1 MANSVDTE
9 KNGDFA
15 KDHSTTD
22 LLRRLNS
29 QFDAD
34 KVAAEKRRADSLA
47 KSDTDTEEKSNDYIF
62 DGTSMTDEE
71 KAESD
76 EFKSLYE
83 KYLGRSE
90 QNATADEPAKE
101 EEEAPESVA
110 DESTPSGAESG
121 AASDAAQRASSQKR
135 SLFDMLASLIPDSD
149 KESRKS
155 KQAAAESTDEKSADE
170 QKPLLTEVE
179 NDLDLSVFSSRSDDE
194 IWKVPVKDSEPVEE
208 PEVAEEPDTVEE
220 PETAEE
226 PETVEEPD
234 MAEEPEEA
242 DEPEAA
248 DDTPV
253 GDIIKLNLDDA
264 SEPHD
269 AEDETESAEEPEE
282 ETAPEAEEIS
292 ETEETPEAA
301 DDYGAD
307 DENTYTEEII
317 ERYNNTEMLEPYQPN
332 TEVKEEPEDDE
343 KEADDPDRDTE
354 IMMAFGLDPRRADKK
369 ETPKK
374 IFDDYPFSAT
384 VQTTVTDIPV
394 VGENSETDGNAAE
407 TDESAEKKPAV
418 SYEYKSF
425 DQTKEVFDRYKQ
437 KYSMAK
443 IRIGIAAFFAAVLF
457 IIECIPAI
465 GEALGMTGFILL
477 DFALTFLCAFFAFD
491 KLVGGVRSLVSKKPD
506 GNAFIPVMFLIS
518 FVTTLSALF
527 AGEDT
532 VLRFYNFTF
541 ALCVLFAAM
550 ASYIGIRKEI
560 YTFNVISSKKKKLVL
575 ARATRENSVE
585 ERTGFAR
592 HIEDDAEIY
601 KTREAKFIDDFF
613 ARRKEYPKEKKIIGI
628 LLAASAAV
636 SLIVFV
642 LSLAVGKATFFESM
656 TNMYFTMLMCAPAS
670 VLVSYTYAAYLA
682 SIRAYSYGAAIVGD
696 TTPEEY
702 EKAGVISFSD
712 DVAFPADKLRI
723 RSVKVFENNSIEDVI
738 YLASSVYSKLGGP
751 LSTVFRKAALNG
763 ITSDSVEVVS
773 LAENGAEATVDG
785 HSVVIGQPAY
795 MDNQCYSTTYE
806 AGDELYEGDTNKR
819 ILYLAKDNA
828 VIAKFYL
835 QYNASS
841 DFIYIVRHLAEQG
854 ICTAVTTADPGLDSA
869 LLSKNKL
876 SPDAYPIKI
885 IKPMMPQE
893 EMERVSARDAG
904 IVSNHDAKGLIK
916 TLIACEK
923 TRNIGKTN
931 LAIKLISMLVAT
943 ALTVLLTVTGNY
955 DKLLPFYPALYQ
967 LFWMIPM
974 YLVSKIYI

>member
-1 MANSVDTE
+1 MANSVDTG

-47 KSDTDTEEKSNDYIF
+47 KSDTDTEEKSDDYIF

-76 EFKSLYE
+76 KFKSLYE

-90 QNATADEPAKE
+90 QNVTADEPVKE
-101 EEEAPESVA
+101 EKNASDSADGETAPRGEEPN
-110 DESTPSGAESG
+110 TISGATSG
-121 AASDAAQRASSQKR
+121 ESSQKR
-135 SLFDMLASLIPDSD
+135 TLFDMLASLIPDSD
-149 KESRKS
+149 KEGKKS
-155 KQAAAESTDEKSADE
+155 KQAADSTDEKPADE

-194 IWKVPVKDSEPVEE
+194 IWKAPVKDSEP
-208 PEVAEEPDTVEE
+208 AEE

-226 PETVEEPD
+226 PEKS
-234 MAEEPEEA
+234 A
-242 DEPEAA
+242 DN
-248 DDTPV
+248 TPV
-253 GDIIKLNLDDA
+253 GDIIKLKLDDDA
-264 SEPHD
+264 SEPKGAHD
-269 AEDETESAEEPEE
+269 AADETEAGEEPEE
-282 ETAPEAEEIS
+282 KPEEESEEAAPEAEE
-292 ETEETPEAA
+292 TPKA
-301 DDYGAD
+301 DDDYSTD
-307 DENTYTEEII
+307 DENAYTEEII

-332 TEVKEEPEDDE
+332 TEVKEEPDDDE

-354 IMMAFGLDPRRADKK
+354 IMMAFGLDPRRADKN

-384 VQTTVTDIPV
+384 VQTTATDIPSV
-394 VGENSETDGNAAE
+394 DGNTEDDGNTAE
-407 TDESAEKKPAV
+407 TDESTEKKPSV

-443 IRIGIAAFFAAVLF
+443 VRIGIAAFFAAVLF

-477 DFALTFLCAFFAFD
+477 DFALTFLCAFFALD
-491 KLVGGVRSLVSKKPD
+491 KLVGGVRSLVVKKPD
-506 GNAFIPVMFLIS
+506 GNAFIPAMFLIS

-527 AGEDT
+527 AGDDT

-541 ALCVLFAAM
+541 AFCVLFSAI

-560 YTFNVISSKKKKLVL
+560 YTFNIISSKKRKLVL
-575 ARATRENSVE
+575 ARAAREDSVE
-585 ERTGFAR
+585 ERAGFAR

-613 ARRKEYPKEKKIIGI
+613 ARKKEYPKEKKIIGI

-642 LSLAVGKATFFESM
+642 LSLTVGKASFFESM

-702 EKAGVISFSD
+702 EKAGVISFGD
-712 DVAFPADKLRI
+712 NVAFPADKLRI
-723 RSVKVFENNSIEDVI
+723 RSVKIFENNSIEDVI

-751 LSTVFRKAALNG
+751 LATVFRKAALDG
-763 ITSDSVEVVS
+763 ITADNVEILS
-773 LAENGAEATVDG
+773 LAENGAEAAVDG

-819 ILYLAKDNA
+819 ILYLAKDNS

-841 DFIYIVRHLAEQG
+841 DFIYIVRHLADQG

-869 LLSKNKL
+869 LLNKNKL

-893 EMERVSARDAG
+893 EMERVSAHDAG

-931 LAIKLISMLVAT
+931 LAIKFISMLVAT

-955 DKLLPFYPALYQ
+955 DKMLPFYPALYQ

>member
-1 MANSVDTE
+1 MANSVDTG

-47 KSDTDTEEKSNDYIF
+47 KGDTDTEEKSDDYIF

-90 QNATADEPAKE
+90 QNATADEPVKE
-101 EEEAPESVA
+101 EENASDSADGETAPRGEEPNA
-110 DESTPSGAESG
+110 ISGATSG
-121 AASDAAQRASSQKR
+121 ESSQKR
-135 SLFDMLASLIPDSD
+135 TLFDMLASLIPDSD
-149 KESRKS
+149 KEGKKS
-155 KQAAAESTDEKSADE
+155 KQAADSTDEKPADE

-179 NDLDLSVFSSRSDDE
+179 NDLDLSVFSSRSDGE
-194 IWKVPVKDSEPVEE
+194 IWKAPVKDSEP
-208 PEVAEEPDTVEE
+208 AEE

-226 PETVEEPD
+226 PEP
-234 MAEEPEEA
+234 AEEPEKSA
-242 DEPEAA
+242 DN
-248 DDTPV
+248 TPV
-253 GDIIKLNLDDA
+253 GDIIKLKLDDDA
-264 SEPHD
+264 SEPEGAHD
-269 AEDETESAEEPEE
+269 DADETEAGKEPEE
-282 ETAPEAEEIS
+282 KPEEESEEAAPEAEE
-292 ETEETPEAA
+292 TPKA
-301 DDYGAD
+301 DDDYSTD
-307 DENTYTEEII
+307 DENAYTEEII

-332 TEVKEEPEDDE
+332 TEVKEEPDDDE

-354 IMMAFGLDPRRADKK
+354 IMMAFGLDPRRADKN

-384 VQTTVTDIPV
+384 VQTTATDIPSV
-394 VGENSETDGNAAE
+394 DGNTEDDGNAAE
-407 TDESAEKKPAV
+407 TDESTEKKPSV

-443 IRIGIAAFFAAVLF
+443 VRIGIAAFFAAVLF

-477 DFALTFLCAFFAFD
+477 DFALTFLCAFFALD
-491 KLVGGVRSLVSKKPD
+491 KLVGGVRSLVVKKPD
-506 GNAFIPVMFLIS
+506 GNAFIPAMFLIS

-527 AGEDT
+527 AGDDT

-541 ALCVLFAAM
+541 AFCVLFSAI

-560 YTFNVISSKKKKLVL
+560 YTFNIISSKKRKLVL
-575 ARATRENSVE
+575 ARAAREDSVE
-585 ERTGFAR
+585 ERAGFAR

-613 ARRKEYPKEKKIIGI
+613 ARKKEYPKEKKIIGI

-642 LSLAVGKATFFESM
+642 LSLTVGKASFFESM

-702 EKAGVISFSD
+702 EKAGVISFGD
-712 DVAFPADKLRI
+712 NVAFPADKLRI
-723 RSVKVFENNSIEDVI
+723 RSVKIFENNSIEDVI

-751 LSTVFRKAALNG
+751 LATVFRKAALDG
-763 ITSDSVEVVS
+763 ITADNVEILS

-819 ILYLAKDNA
+819 ILYLAKDNS

-869 LLSKNKL
+869 LLNKNKL

-893 EMERVSARDAG
+893 EMERVSAHDAG

-931 LAIKLISMLVAT
+931 LAIKFISMLVAT

-955 DKLLPFYPALYQ
+955 DKMLPFYPALYQ

>member
-1 MANSVDTE
+1 MANSVDTG

-34 KVAAEKRRADSLA
+34 KVAAEKRIADSLA
-47 KSDTDTEEKSNDYIF
+47 KSDTDTEEKSDDYIF

-90 QNATADEPAKE
+90 QNATADEPVKE
-101 EEEAPESVA
+101 EENASDSADGETAPRGEEPNA
-110 DESTPSGAESG
+110 ISGATSG
-121 AASDAAQRASSQKR
+121 ESSQKR
-135 SLFDMLASLIPDSD
+135 TLFDMLASLIPDSD
-149 KESRKS
+149 KDGKKS
-155 KQAAAESTDEKSADE
+155 KQAADSTDEKPADE

-179 NDLDLSVFSSRSDDE
+179 NDLDLSVFSSRSDGE
-194 IWKVPVKDSEPVEE
+194 IWKAPVKDSEP
-208 PEVAEEPDTVEE
+208 AEE

-226 PETVEEPD
+226 PEP
-234 MAEEPEEA
+234 AEEPEKSA
-242 DEPEAA
+242 DN
-248 DDTPV
+248 TPV
-253 GDIIKLNLDDA
+253 GDIIKLKLDDDA
-264 SEPHD
+264 SEPEGAHD
-269 AEDETESAEEPEE
+269 DADETEAGKEPEE
-282 ETAPEAEEIS
+282 KPEEESEEAAPEAEE
-292 ETEETPEAA
+292 TPKA
-301 DDYGAD
+301 DDDYSTD
-307 DENTYTEEII
+307 DENAYTEEII

-332 TEVKEEPEDDE
+332 TEVKEEPDDDE

-354 IMMAFGLDPRRADKK
+354 IMMAFGLDPRRADKN

-384 VQTTVTDIPV
+384 VQTTATDIPSV
-394 VGENSETDGNAAE
+394 DGNTEDDGNAAE
-407 TDESAEKKPAV
+407 TDESTEKKPSV

-443 IRIGIAAFFAAVLF
+443 VRIGIAAFFAAVLF

-477 DFALTFLCAFFAFD
+477 DFALTFLCAFFALD
-491 KLVGGVRSLVSKKPD
+491 KLVGGVRSLVVKKPD
-506 GNAFIPVMFLIS
+506 GNAFIPAMFLIS

-527 AGEDT
+527 AGDDT

-541 ALCVLFAAM
+541 AFCVLFSAI

-560 YTFNVISSKKKKLVL
+560 YTFNIISSKKRKLVL
-575 ARATRENSVE
+575 ARAAREDSVE
-585 ERTGFAR
+585 ERAGFAR

-613 ARRKEYPKEKKIIGI
+613 ARKKEYPKEKKIIGI

-642 LSLAVGKATFFESM
+642 LSLTVGKASFFESM

-702 EKAGVISFSD
+702 EKAGVISFGD
-712 DVAFPADKLRI
+712 NVAFPADKLRI
-723 RSVKVFENNSIEDVI
+723 RSVKIFENNSIEDVI

-751 LSTVFRKAALNG
+751 LATVFRKAALDG
-763 ITSDSVEVVS
+763 ITADNVEILS

-819 ILYLAKDNA
+819 ILYLAKDNS

-841 DFIYIVRHLAEQG
+841 DFIYIVRHLSEQG

-869 LLSKNKL
+869 LLNKNKL

-893 EMERVSARDAG
+893 EMERVSAHDAG

-931 LAIKLISMLVAT
+931 LAIKFISMLVAT

-955 DKLLPFYPALYQ
+955 DKVLPFYPALYQ

>member
-47 KSDTDTEEKSNDYIF
+47 KSDTDTEEKSDDYIF

-83 KYLGRSE
+83 KYLGKSE

-110 DESTPSGAESG
+110 EESASDGAESG

-149 KESRKS
+149 KDSKKS
-155 KQAAAESTDEKSADE
+155 KQATAEGNDEKSEDE

-194 IWKVPVKDSEPVEE
+194 IWKAPVKDSEPAEEPEAVEE
-208 PEVAEEPDTVEE
+208 PKV
-220 PETAEE
+220 AEE
-226 PETVEEPD
+226 PETVEEP
-234 MAEEPEEA
+234 EESE
-242 DEPEAA
+242 EPEAA
-248 DDTPV
+248 DETPV
-253 GDIIKLNLDDA
+253 GDMRKLNLDDDA
-264 SEPHD
+264 SESHD
-269 AEDETESAEEPEE
+269 TDDETEAAEEPAE
-282 ETAPEAEEIS
+282 ETVPEAEEVS
-292 ETEETPEAA
+292 EPEETPEAT

-307 DENTYTEEII
+307 DENAYTEEII

-332 TEVKEEPEDDE
+332 TEVKEEPEDEE

-394 VGENSETDGNAAE
+394 VGENAETDGNAGE
-407 TDESAEKKPAV
+407 TDESAEKKPTV

-465 GEALGMTGFILL
+465 GEALGTTGFILL

-527 AGEDT
+527 AGDDT
-532 VLRFYNFTF
+532 ALRFYNFTF
-541 ALCVLFAAM
+541 ALCVLFAAI

-575 ARATRENSVE
+575 ARATRESSVE

-613 ARRKEYPKEKKIIGI
+613 ARRKEYPKERKIIGI

-955 DKLLPFYPALYQ
+955 DKMLPFYPALYQ

>member
-1 MANSVDTE
+1 MANSVDTG

-47 KSDTDTEEKSNDYIF
+47 KGDTDTEEKSDDYIF

-90 QNATADEPAKE
+90 QNATADEPVKE
-101 EEEAPESVA
+101 EENASDSADGETAPRGEEPNA
-110 DESTPSGAESG
+110 ISGATSG
-121 AASDAAQRASSQKR
+121 ESSQKR
-135 SLFDMLASLIPDSD
+135 TLFDMLASLIPDSD
-149 KESRKS
+149 KEGKKS
-155 KQAAAESTDEKSADE
+155 KQAADSTDEKPTDE

-179 NDLDLSVFSSRSDDE
+179 NDLDLSVFSSRSDGE
-194 IWKVPVKDSEPVEE
+194 IWKAPVKDSEP
-208 PEVAEEPDTVEE
+208 AEE

-226 PETVEEPD
+226 PEP
-234 MAEEPEEA
+234 AEEPEKSA
-242 DEPEAA
+242 DN
-248 DDTPV
+248 TPV
-253 GDIIKLNLDDA
+253 GDIIKLKLDDDA
-264 SEPHD
+264 SEPEGAHD
-269 AEDETESAEEPEE
+269 AADETEAGEKPEEKPEE
-282 ETAPEAEEIS
+282 ESEEAAPEAEE
-292 ETEETPEAA
+292 TPKA
-301 DDYGAD
+301 DDDYSTD
-307 DENTYTEEII
+307 DENAYTEEII

-332 TEVKEEPEDDE
+332 TEVKEEPDDDE

-354 IMMAFGLDPRRADKK
+354 IMMAFGLDPRRADKN

-384 VQTTVTDIPV
+384 VQTTATDIPSV
-394 VGENSETDGNAAE
+394 DGNTEDDGNAAE
-407 TDESAEKKPAV
+407 TDESTEKKPSV

-443 IRIGIAAFFAAVLF
+443 VRIGIAAFFAAVLF

-477 DFALTFLCAFFAFD
+477 DFALTFLCAFFALD
-491 KLVGGVRSLVSKKPD
+491 KLVGGVRSLVAKKPD
-506 GNAFIPVMFLIS
+506 GNAFIPAMFLIS

-527 AGEDT
+527 AGDDT

-541 ALCVLFAAM
+541 AFCVLFSAI

-560 YTFNVISSKKKKLVL
+560 YTFNIISSKKRKLVL
-575 ARATRENSVE
+575 ARAARENSVE
-585 ERTGFAR
+585 ERAGFAR

-613 ARRKEYPKEKKIIGI
+613 ARKKEYPKEKKIIGI

-642 LSLAVGKATFFESM
+642 LSLTVGKASFFESM

-702 EKAGVISFSD
+702 EKAGVISFGD
-712 DVAFPADKLRI
+712 NVAFPADKLRI
-723 RSVKVFENNSIEDVI
+723 RSVKIFENNSIEDVI

-751 LSTVFRKAALNG
+751 LDTVFRKAALDG
-763 ITSDSVEVVS
+763 ITADNVEILS

-819 ILYLAKDNA
+819 ILYLAKDNS

-869 LLSKNKL
+869 LLNKNKL

-893 EMERVSARDAG
+893 EMERVSAHDAG

-931 LAIKLISMLVAT
+931 LAIKFISMLVAT

-955 DKLLPFYPALYQ
+955 DKMLPFYPALYQ

>member
-1 MANSVDTE
+1 MANSVDTG

-34 KVAAEKRRADSLA
+34 KVAAEKHRADSLA
-47 KSDTDTEEKSNDYIF
+47 KSDTDTEEKSDDYIF

-90 QNATADEPAKE
+90 QNVTADEPVKE
-101 EEEAPESVA
+101 EKNASDSADGETAPRGEEPN
-110 DESTPSGAESG
+110 TISGATSG
-121 AASDAAQRASSQKR
+121 ESSQKR
-135 SLFDMLASLIPDSD
+135 TLFDMLASLIPDSD
-149 KESRKS
+149 KEGKKS
-155 KQAAAESTDEKSADE
+155 KQAADSTDEKPADE

-194 IWKVPVKDSEPVEE
+194 IWKAPVKDSEP
-208 PEVAEEPDTVEE
+208 AEE

-226 PETVEEPD
+226 PEKS
-234 MAEEPEEA
+234 A
-242 DEPEAA
+242 DN
-248 DDTPV
+248 TPV
-253 GDIIKLNLDDA
+253 GDIIKLKLDDDA
-264 SEPHD
+264 SEPKGVHD
-269 AEDETESAEEPEE
+269 AADETEAGEKPEE
-282 ETAPEAEEIS
+282 KPEEAAPEAEE
-292 ETEETPEAA
+292 TPKA
-301 DDYGAD
+301 DDDYSTD
-307 DENTYTEEII
+307 DENAYTEEII

-332 TEVKEEPEDDE
+332 TEVKEEPDDDE

-354 IMMAFGLDPRRADKK
+354 IMMAFGLDPRRADKN

-384 VQTTVTDIPV
+384 VQTTATDIPSV
-394 VGENSETDGNAAE
+394 DGNTEDDGNAAE
-407 TDESAEKKPAV
+407 TDESTEKKPSV

-443 IRIGIAAFFAAVLF
+443 VRIGIAAFFAAVLF

-477 DFALTFLCAFFAFD
+477 DFALTFLCAFFALD
-491 KLVGGVRSLVSKKPD
+491 KLVGGVRSLVAKKPD
-506 GNAFIPVMFLIS
+506 GNAFIPAMFLIS

-527 AGEDT
+527 AGDDT

-541 ALCVLFAAM
+541 AFCVLFSAI

-560 YTFNVISSKKKKLVL
+560 YTFNIISSKKRKLVL
-575 ARATRENSVE
+575 ARAAREDSVE
-585 ERTGFAR
+585 ERAGFAR

-613 ARRKEYPKEKKIIGI
+613 ARKKEYPKEKKIIGI

-642 LSLAVGKATFFESM
+642 LSLTVGKASFFESM

-702 EKAGVISFSD
+702 EKAGVISFGD
-712 DVAFPADKLRI
+712 NVAFPADKLRI
-723 RSVKVFENNSIEDVI
+723 RSVKIFENNSIEDVI

-751 LSTVFRKAALNG
+751 LATVFRKAALDG
-763 ITSDSVEVVS
+763 ITADNVEILS

-819 ILYLAKDNA
+819 ILYLAKDNS

-869 LLSKNKL
+869 LLNKNKL

-893 EMERVSARDAG
+893 EMERVSAHDAG

-931 LAIKLISMLVAT
+931 LAIKFISMLVAT

-955 DKLLPFYPALYQ
+955 DKMLPFYPALYQ

>member
-1 MANSVDTE
+1 MANSVDTG

-34 KVAAEKRRADSLA
+34 KVAAERRRADSLA
-47 KSDTDTEEKSNDYIF
+47 KSDTDTEEKSDDYIF

-90 QNATADEPAKE
+90 QNATADEPVKE
-101 EEEAPESVA
+101 EENASDSADGETAPRGEEPNA
-110 DESTPSGAESG
+110 ISGATSG
-121 AASDAAQRASSQKR
+121 ESSQKR
-135 SLFDMLASLIPDSD
+135 TLFDMLASLIPDSD
-149 KESRKS
+149 KEGKKS
-155 KQAAAESTDEKSADE
+155 KQAADSTDEKPADE

-179 NDLDLSVFSSRSDDE
+179 NDLDLSVFSSRSDGE
-194 IWKVPVKDSEPVEE
+194 IWKAPVKDSEP
-208 PEVAEEPDTVEE
+208 AEE

-226 PETVEEPD
+226 PEP
-234 MAEEPEEA
+234 AEEPEKSA
-242 DEPEAA
+242 DN
-248 DDTPV
+248 TPV
-253 GDIIKLNLDDA
+253 GDIIKLKLDDDA
-264 SEPHD
+264 SEPEGAHD
-269 AEDETESAEEPEE
+269 DADETEAGKEPEE
-282 ETAPEAEEIS
+282 KPEEESEEAAPEAEE
-292 ETEETPEAA
+292 TPKA
-301 DDYGAD
+301 DDDYSTD
-307 DENTYTEEII
+307 DENAYTEEII
-317 ERYNNTEMLEPYQPN
+317 ERYNNTEMLEHYQPN
-332 TEVKEEPEDDE
+332 TEVKEEPDDDE

-354 IMMAFGLDPRRADKK
+354 IMMAFGLDPRRADKN

-384 VQTTVTDIPV
+384 VQTTATDIPSV
-394 VGENSETDGNAAE
+394 DGNTEDDGNAAE
-407 TDESAEKKPAV
+407 TDESTEKKPSV

-443 IRIGIAAFFAAVLF
+443 VRIGIAAFFAAVLF

-477 DFALTFLCAFFAFD
+477 DFALTFLCAFFALD
-491 KLVGGVRSLVSKKPD
+491 KLVGGVRSLVVKKPD
-506 GNAFIPVMFLIS
+506 GNAFIPAMFLIS

-527 AGEDT
+527 AGDDT

-541 ALCVLFAAM
+541 AFCVLFSAI

-560 YTFNVISSKKKKLVL
+560 YTFNIISSKKRKLVL
-575 ARATRENSVE
+575 ARAAREDSVE
-585 ERTGFAR
+585 ERAGFAR

-613 ARRKEYPKEKKIIGI
+613 ARKKEYPKEKKIIGI

-642 LSLAVGKATFFESM
+642 LSLTVGKASFFESM

-702 EKAGVISFSD
+702 EKAGVISFGD
-712 DVAFPADKLRI
+712 NVAFPADKLRI
-723 RSVKVFENNSIEDVI
+723 RSVKIFENNSIEDVI

-751 LSTVFRKAALNG
+751 LATVFRKAALDG
-763 ITSDSVEVVS
+763 ITADNVEILS

-819 ILYLAKDNA
+819 ILYLAKDNS

-869 LLSKNKL
+869 LLNKNKL

-893 EMERVSARDAG
+893 EMERVSAHDAG

-931 LAIKLISMLVAT
+931 LAIKFISMLVAT

-955 DKLLPFYPALYQ
+955 DKMLPFYPALYQ

>member
-1 MANSVDTE
+1 MANSVDTG

-47 KSDTDTEEKSNDYIF
+47 KSDTDTEEKSDDYIF

-90 QNATADEPAKE
+90 QNATADEPVKE
-101 EEEAPESVA
+101 EENASDSADGETAPRGEEPNA
-110 DESTPSGAESG
+110 ISGATSG
-121 AASDAAQRASSQKR
+121 ESSQKR
-135 SLFDMLASLIPDSD
+135 TLFDMLASLIPDSD
-149 KESRKS
+149 KEGKKS
-155 KQAAAESTDEKSADE
+155 KQAADSTDEKPADE

-179 NDLDLSVFSSRSDDE
+179 NDLDLSVFSSRSDGE
-194 IWKVPVKDSEPVEE
+194 IWKAPVKDSEP
-208 PEVAEEPDTVEE
+208 AEETEAAEE
-220 PETAEE
+220 SETAEE
-226 PETVEEPD
+226 PEKS
-234 MAEEPEEA
+234 A
-242 DEPEAA
+242 DN
-248 DDTPV
+248 TPV
-253 GDIIKLNLDDA
+253 GDIIKLKLDDDA
-264 SEPHD
+264 SEPKGAHD
-269 AEDETESAEEPEE
+269 AADETEAGEEPEE
-282 ETAPEAEEIS
+282 KPEEESEEAAPEAEE
-292 ETEETPEAA
+292 TPKA
-301 DDYGAD
+301 DDDYSTD
-307 DENTYTEEII
+307 DENAYTEEII

-332 TEVKEEPEDDE
+332 TEVKEEPDDDE

-354 IMMAFGLDPRRADKK
+354 IMMAFGLDPRRADKN

-384 VQTTVTDIPV
+384 VQTTATDIPSV
-394 VGENSETDGNAAE
+394 DGNTEDDGNAAE
-407 TDESAEKKPAV
+407 TDESTEKKPSV

-443 IRIGIAAFFAAVLF
+443 VRIGIAAFFAAVLF

-477 DFALTFLCAFFAFD
+477 DFALTFLCAFFALD
-491 KLVGGVRSLVSKKPD
+491 KLVGGVRSLVVKKPD
-506 GNAFIPVMFLIS
+506 GNAFIPAMFLIS

-527 AGEDT
+527 AGDDT

-541 ALCVLFAAM
+541 AFCVLFSAI

-560 YTFNVISSKKKKLVL
+560 YTFNIISSKKRKLVL
-575 ARATRENSVE
+575 ARAAREDSVE
-585 ERTGFAR
+585 ERAGFAR

-613 ARRKEYPKEKKIIGI
+613 TRKKEYPKEKKIIGI

-642 LSLAVGKATFFESM
+642 LSLTVGKASFFESM

-702 EKAGVISFSD
+702 EKAGVISFGD
-712 DVAFPADKLRI
+712 NVAFPADKLRI
-723 RSVKVFENNSIEDVI
+723 RSVKIFENNSIEDVI

-751 LSTVFRKAALNG
+751 LATVFRKAALDG
-763 ITSDSVEVVS
+763 ITADNVEILS

-819 ILYLAKDNA
+819 ILYLAKDNS

-841 DFIYIVRHLAEQG
+841 DFIYIVRHLSEQG

-869 LLSKNKL
+869 LLNKNKL

-893 EMERVSARDAG
+893 EMERVSAHDAG

-931 LAIKLISMLVAT
+931 LAIKFISMLVAT

-955 DKLLPFYPALYQ
+955 DKMLPFYPALYQ

>member
-1 MANSVDTE
+1 MANSVDTG

-47 KSDTDTEEKSNDYIF
+47 KGDTDTEEKSDDYIF

-90 QNATADEPAKE
+90 QNATADEPVKE
-101 EEEAPESVA
+101 EENASDSADGETAPRGEEPNA
-110 DESTPSGAESG
+110 ISGATSG
-121 AASDAAQRASSQKR
+121 ESSQKR
-135 SLFDMLASLIPDSD
+135 TLFDMLASLIPDSD
-149 KESRKS
+149 KEGKKS
-155 KQAAAESTDEKSADE
+155 KQAADSTDEKPADE

-179 NDLDLSVFSSRSDDE
+179 NDLDLSVFSSRSDGE
-194 IWKVPVKDSEPVEE
+194 IWKAPVKDSEP
-208 PEVAEEPDTVEE
+208 AEE

-226 PETVEEPD
+226 PEP
-234 MAEEPEEA
+234 AEEPEKSA
-242 DEPEAA
+242 DN
-248 DDTPV
+248 TPV
-253 GDIIKLNLDDA
+253 GDIIKLKLDDDA
-264 SEPHD
+264 SEPEGAHD
-269 AEDETESAEEPEE
+269 DADETEAGKEPEE
-282 ETAPEAEEIS
+282 KPEEESEEAAPEAEE
-292 ETEETPEAA
+292 TPKA
-301 DDYGAD
+301 DDDYSTD
-307 DENTYTEEII
+307 DENAYTEEII
-317 ERYNNTEMLEPYQPN
+317 ERYNNTEMLEHYQPN
-332 TEVKEEPEDDE
+332 TEVKEEPDDDE

-354 IMMAFGLDPRRADKK
+354 IMMAFGLDPRRADKN

-384 VQTTVTDIPV
+384 VQTTATDIPSV
-394 VGENSETDGNAAE
+394 DGNTEDDGNAAE
-407 TDESAEKKPAV
+407 TDESTEKKPSV

-443 IRIGIAAFFAAVLF
+443 VRIGIAAFFAAVLF

-477 DFALTFLCAFFAFD
+477 DFALTFLCAFFALD
-491 KLVGGVRSLVSKKPD
+491 KLVGGVRSLVVKKPD
-506 GNAFIPVMFLIS
+506 GNAFIPAMFLIS

-527 AGEDT
+527 AGDDT

-541 ALCVLFAAM
+541 AFCVLFSAI

-560 YTFNVISSKKKKLVL
+560 YTFNIISSKKRKLVL
-575 ARATRENSVE
+575 ARAAREDSVE
-585 ERTGFAR
+585 ERAGFAR

-613 ARRKEYPKEKKIIGI
+613 ARKKEYPKEKKIIGI

-642 LSLAVGKATFFESM
+642 LSLTVGKASFFESM

-702 EKAGVISFSD
+702 EKAGVISFGD
-712 DVAFPADKLRI
+712 NVAFPADKLRI
-723 RSVKVFENNSIEDVI
+723 RSVKIFENNSIEDVI

-751 LSTVFRKAALNG
+751 LATVFRKAALDG
-763 ITSDSVEVVS
+763 ITADNVEILS

-819 ILYLAKDNA
+819 ILYLAKDNS

-841 DFIYIVRHLAEQG
+841 DFIYIVRHLADQG

-869 LLSKNKL
+869 LLNKNKL

-893 EMERVSARDAG
+893 EMERVSAHDAG

-931 LAIKLISMLVAT
+931 LAIKFISMLVAT

-955 DKLLPFYPALYQ
+955 DKMLPFYPALYQ

>member
-34 KVAAEKRRADSLA
+34 KIAAEKRRADSLA
-47 KSDTDTEEKSNDYIF
+47 KSDTDAEEKSDDYIF

-83 KYLGRSE
+83 KYLGKSE

-101 EEEAPESVA
+101 EEKASGSVA
-110 DESTPSGAESG
+110 EKSAQSGAEQG
-121 AASDAAQRASSQKR
+121 TASDAAQRESSQKR

-155 KQAAAESTDEKSADE
+155 KQATAESTDKKSEDE
-170 QKPLLTEVE
+170 QRPLLTEVE
-179 NDLDLSVFSSRSDDE
+179 NDLDLSVFSIRSDGE
-194 IWKVPVKDSEPVEE
+194 IWKAPVKDSEPAEEPEAVEE
-208 PEVAEEPDTVEE
+208 PEVAEEPEAFEE
-220 PETAEE
+220 SETAEE
-226 PETVEEPD
+226 SEESEKPET
-234 MAEEPEEA
+234 
-242 DEPEAA
+242 A

-253 GDIIKLNLDDA
+253 GGIIKLKLDDGA
-264 SEPHD
+264 SELDEPHD
-269 AEDETESAEEPEE
+269 AEDETEDREEPAEEP
-282 ETAPEAEEIS
+282 APEAEEIS
-292 ETEETPEAA
+292 EPEETPEAA
-301 DDYGAD
+301 DSYGAD
-307 DENTYTEEII
+307 DENAYTEEII

-332 TEVKEEPEDDE
+332 TEVKEEPDDEE

-354 IMMAFGLDPRRADKK
+354 IMMAFGLDPRRSDKK

-394 VGENSETDGNAAE
+394 VDGNAEIGGNSGE

-418 SYEYKSF
+418 SYEYRSF

-443 IRIGIAAFFAAVLF
+443 LRIGIAAFFAAVLF

-491 KLVGGVRSLVSKKPD
+491 KLVGGVRSLVTKKPN

-532 VLRFYNFTF
+532 TLRFYNFTF
-541 ALCVLFAAM
+541 ALCVLFAAI

-560 YTFNVISSKKKKLVL
+560 YTFNIISSKKKKLVL
-575 ARATRENSVE
+575 ARATRESSVE
-585 ERTGFAR
+585 ERTSFAR
-592 HIEDDAEIY
+592 YIEDNAEIY

-628 LLAASAAV
+628 LLAASAVV
-636 SLIVFV
+636 SLVVFV

-702 EKAGVISFSD
+702 ERAGVISFGD

-763 ITSDSVEVVS
+763 IISDSVEVVS

-785 HSVVIGQPAY
+785 YSVVIGQPAY

-869 LLSKNKL
+869 LLGKNKL
-876 SPDAYPIKI
+876 SPNAYPIKI
-885 IKPMMPQE
+885 IKPMMPQD

-955 DKLLPFYPALYQ
+955 DKMLPFYPALYQ

>member
-1 MANSVDTE
+1 MANSVDTG

-34 KVAAEKRRADSLA
+34 KVAAERRRADSLA
-47 KSDTDTEEKSNDYIF
+47 KSDTDTEEKSDDYIF

-90 QNATADEPAKE
+90 QNATADEPVKE
-101 EEEAPESVA
+101 EENASDSADGETAPRGEEPNA
-110 DESTPSGAESG
+110 ISGATSG
-121 AASDAAQRASSQKR
+121 ESSQKR
-135 SLFDMLASLIPDSD
+135 TLFDMLASLIPDSD
-149 KESRKS
+149 KEGKKS
-155 KQAAAESTDEKSADE
+155 KQAADSTDEKPADE

-179 NDLDLSVFSSRSDDE
+179 NDLDLSVFSSRSDGE
-194 IWKVPVKDSEPVEE
+194 IWKAPVKDSEP
-208 PEVAEEPDTVEE
+208 AEE

-226 PETVEEPD
+226 PEP
-234 MAEEPEEA
+234 AEEPEKSA
-242 DEPEAA
+242 DN
-248 DDTPV
+248 TPV
-253 GDIIKLNLDDA
+253 GDIIKLKLDDDA
-264 SEPHD
+264 SEPEGAHD
-269 AEDETESAEEPEE
+269 DADETEAGKEPEE
-282 ETAPEAEEIS
+282 KPEEESEEAAPEAEE
-292 ETEETPEAA
+292 TPKA
-301 DDYGAD
+301 DDDYSTD
-307 DENTYTEEII
+307 DENAYTEEII
-317 ERYNNTEMLEPYQPN
+317 ERYNNTEMLEHYQPN
-332 TEVKEEPEDDE
+332 TEVKEEPDDDE

-354 IMMAFGLDPRRADKK
+354 IMMAFGLDPRRADKN

-384 VQTTVTDIPV
+384 VQTTATDIPSV
-394 VGENSETDGNAAE
+394 DGNTEDDGNVAE
-407 TDESAEKKPAV
+407 TDESTEKKPSV

-443 IRIGIAAFFAAVLF
+443 VRIGIAAFFAAVLF

-477 DFALTFLCAFFAFD
+477 DFALTFLCAFFALD
-491 KLVGGVRSLVSKKPD
+491 KLVGGVRSLVVKKPD
-506 GNAFIPVMFLIS
+506 GNAFIPAMFLIS

-527 AGEDT
+527 AGDDT

-541 ALCVLFAAM
+541 AFCVLFSAI

-560 YTFNVISSKKKKLVL
+560 YTFNIISSKKRKLVL
-575 ARATRENSVE
+575 ARAAREDSVE
-585 ERTGFAR
+585 ERAGFAR

-613 ARRKEYPKEKKIIGI
+613 ARKKEYPKEKKIIGI

-642 LSLAVGKATFFESM
+642 LSLTVGKASFFESM

-702 EKAGVISFSD
+702 EKAGVISFGD
-712 DVAFPADKLRI
+712 NVAFPADKLRI
-723 RSVKVFENNSIEDVI
+723 RSVKIFENNSIEDVI

-751 LSTVFRKAALNG
+751 LATVFRKAALDG
-763 ITSDSVEVVS
+763 ITADNVEILS

-819 ILYLAKDNA
+819 ILYLAKDNS

-869 LLSKNKL
+869 LLNKNKL

-893 EMERVSARDAG
+893 EMERVSAHDAG

-931 LAIKLISMLVAT
+931 LAIKFISMLVAT

-955 DKLLPFYPALYQ
+955 DKVLPFYPALYQ

>member
-1 MANSVDTE
+1 MANSVDTG

-34 KVAAEKRRADSLA
+34 KVAAERRRADSLA
-47 KSDTDTEEKSNDYIF
+47 KSDTDTEEKSDDYIF

-90 QNATADEPAKE
+90 QNATADEPVKE
-101 EEEAPESVA
+101 EENASDSADGETAPRGEEPNA
-110 DESTPSGAESG
+110 ISGATSG
-121 AASDAAQRASSQKR
+121 ESSQKR
-135 SLFDMLASLIPDSD
+135 TLFDMLASLIPDSD
-149 KESRKS
+149 KEGKKS
-155 KQAAAESTDEKSADE
+155 KQAADSTDEKPADE

-179 NDLDLSVFSSRSDDE
+179 NDLDLSVFSSRSDGE
-194 IWKVPVKDSEPVEE
+194 IWKAPVKDSEP
-208 PEVAEEPDTVEE
+208 AEE

-226 PETVEEPD
+226 PEP
-234 MAEEPEEA
+234 AEEPEKSA
-242 DEPEAA
+242 DN
-248 DDTPV
+248 TPV
-253 GDIIKLNLDDA
+253 GDIIKLKLDDDA
-264 SEPHD
+264 SEPEGAHD
-269 AEDETESAEEPEE
+269 DADETEAGKEPEE
-282 ETAPEAEEIS
+282 KPEEESEEAAPEAEE
-292 ETEETPEAA
+292 TPKA
-301 DDYGAD
+301 DDDYSTD
-307 DENTYTEEII
+307 DENAYTEEII

-332 TEVKEEPEDDE
+332 TEVKEEPDDDE

-354 IMMAFGLDPRRADKK
+354 IMMAFGLDPRRADKN

-384 VQTTVTDIPV
+384 VQTTATDIPSV
-394 VGENSETDGNAAE
+394 DGNTEDDGNAAE
-407 TDESAEKKPAV
+407 TDESTEKKPSV

-443 IRIGIAAFFAAVLF
+443 VRIGIAAFFAAVLF

-477 DFALTFLCAFFAFD
+477 DFALTFLCAFFALD
-491 KLVGGVRSLVSKKPD
+491 KLVGGVRSLVVKKPD
-506 GNAFIPVMFLIS
+506 GNAFIPAMFLIS

-527 AGEDT
+527 AGDDT

-541 ALCVLFAAM
+541 AFCVLFSAI

-560 YTFNVISSKKKKLVL
+560 YTFNIISSKKRKLVL
-575 ARATRENSVE
+575 ARAAREDSVE
-585 ERTGFAR
+585 ERAGFAR

-613 ARRKEYPKEKKIIGI
+613 ARKKEYPKEKKIIGI

-642 LSLAVGKATFFESM
+642 LSLTVGKASFFESM

-702 EKAGVISFSD
+702 EKAGVISFGD
-712 DVAFPADKLRI
+712 NVAFPADKLRI
-723 RSVKVFENNSIEDVI
+723 RSVKIFENNSIEDVI

-751 LSTVFRKAALNG
+751 LATVFRKAALDG
-763 ITSDSVEVVS
+763 ITADNVEILS

-819 ILYLAKDNA
+819 ILYLAKDNS

-841 DFIYIVRHLAEQG
+841 DFIYIVRHLSEQG

-869 LLSKNKL
+869 LLNKNKL

-893 EMERVSARDAG
+893 EMERVSAHDAG

-931 LAIKLISMLVAT
+931 LAIKFISMLVAT

-955 DKLLPFYPALYQ
+955 DKMLPFYPALYQ

>member
-47 KSDTDTEEKSNDYIF
+47 KSDTDTEEKSDDYIF

-90 QNATADEPAKE
+90 QNATADEPVKE
-101 EEEAPESVA
+101 EENASDSVA
-110 DESTPSGAESG
+110 DESTPSGTESG

-179 NDLDLSVFSSRSDDE
+179 NDLDLSVFSSRSDGE
-194 IWKVPVKDSEPVEE
+194 IWKAPVKDSEP
-208 PEVAEEPDTVEE
+208 AEE

-226 PETVEEPD
+226 PE
-234 MAEEPEEA
+234 MAEEPETAE
-242 DEPEAA
+242 EPEKSA
-248 DDTPV
+248 DNTPV
-253 GDIIKLNLDDA
+253 GDIIKLKLDDDA
-264 SEPHD
+264 SEPEGAHD
-269 AEDETESAEEPEE
+269 AADETEAGKEPEE
-282 ETAPEAEEIS
+282 KPEEESEEAAPEAEE
-292 ETEETPEAA
+292 TPKA
-301 DDYGAD
+301 DDDYSTD
-307 DENTYTEEII
+307 DENAYTEEII

-332 TEVKEEPEDDE
+332 TEVKEEPDDDE

-354 IMMAFGLDPRRADKK
+354 IMMAFGLDPRRADKN

-384 VQTTVTDIPV
+384 VQTTATDIPSV
-394 VGENSETDGNAAE
+394 DGNTEDDGNAAE
-407 TDESAEKKPAV
+407 TDESTEKKPSV

-443 IRIGIAAFFAAVLF
+443 VRIGIAAFFAAVLF

-477 DFALTFLCAFFAFD
+477 DFALTFLCAFFALD
-491 KLVGGVRSLVSKKPD
+491 KLVGGVHSLVAKKPD
-506 GNAFIPVMFLIS
+506 GNAFIPAMFLIS

-527 AGEDT
+527 AGDDT

-541 ALCVLFAAM
+541 AFCVLFSAI

-560 YTFNVISSKKKKLVL
+560 YTFNIISSKKRKLVL
-575 ARATRENSVE
+575 ARAAREDSVE
-585 ERTGFAR
+585 ERAGFAR

-613 ARRKEYPKEKKIIGI
+613 ARKKEYPKEKKIIGI

-642 LSLAVGKATFFESM
+642 LSLTVGKASFFESM

-702 EKAGVISFSD
+702 EKAGVISFGD
-712 DVAFPADKLRI
+712 NVAFPADKLRI
-723 RSVKVFENNSIEDVI
+723 RSVKIFENNSIEDVI

-763 ITSDSVEVVS
+763 ITSDSVEVIS

-819 ILYLAKDNA
+819 ILYLAKDNS

-869 LLSKNKL
+869 LLNKNKL

-893 EMERVSARDAG
+893 EMERVSAHDAG

-931 LAIKLISMLVAT
+931 LAIKFISMLVAT

-955 DKLLPFYPALYQ
+955 DKMLPFYPALYQ

>member
-1 MANSVDTE
+1 MANSVDTG

-34 KVAAEKRRADSLA
+34 KVAAERRRADSLA
-47 KSDTDTEEKSNDYIF
+47 KSDTDTEEKSDDYIF

-90 QNATADEPAKE
+90 QNATADEPVKKE
-101 EEEAPESVA
+101 ENASDSADGETAPRGEEPNAI
-110 DESTPSGAESG
+110 SGATSG
-121 AASDAAQRASSQKR
+121 ESSQKR
-135 SLFDMLASLIPDSD
+135 TLFDMLASLIPDSD
-149 KESRKS
+149 KEGKKS
-155 KQAAAESTDEKSADE
+155 KQAADSTDEKPADE

-179 NDLDLSVFSSRSDDE
+179 NDLDLSVFSSRSDGE
-194 IWKVPVKDSEPVEE
+194 IWKAPVKDSEP
-208 PEVAEEPDTVEE
+208 AEE

-226 PETVEEPD
+226 PEP
-234 MAEEPEEA
+234 AEEPEKSA
-242 DEPEAA
+242 DN
-248 DDTPV
+248 TPV
-253 GDIIKLNLDDA
+253 GDIIKLKLDDDA
-264 SEPHD
+264 SEPEGAHD
-269 AEDETESAEEPEE
+269 DADETEAGKEPEE
-282 ETAPEAEEIS
+282 KPEEESEEAAPEAEE
-292 ETEETPEAA
+292 TPKA
-301 DDYGAD
+301 DDDYSTD
-307 DENTYTEEII
+307 DENAYTEEII

-332 TEVKEEPEDDE
+332 TEVKEEPDDDE

-354 IMMAFGLDPRRADKK
+354 IMMAFGLDPRRADKN

-384 VQTTVTDIPV
+384 VQTTATDIPSV
-394 VGENSETDGNAAE
+394 DGNTEDDGNAAE
-407 TDESAEKKPAV
+407 TDESTEKKPSV

-443 IRIGIAAFFAAVLF
+443 VRIGIAAFFAAVLF

-477 DFALTFLCAFFAFD
+477 DFALTFLCAFFALD
-491 KLVGGVRSLVSKKPD
+491 KLVGGVRSLVVKKPD
-506 GNAFIPVMFLIS
+506 GNAFIPAMFLIS

-527 AGEDT
+527 AGDDT

-541 ALCVLFAAM
+541 AFCVLFSAI

-560 YTFNVISSKKKKLVL
+560 YTFNIISSKKRKLVL
-575 ARATRENSVE
+575 ARAAREDSVE
-585 ERTGFAR
+585 ERAGFAR

-613 ARRKEYPKEKKIIGI
+613 ARKKEYPKEKKIIGI

-642 LSLAVGKATFFESM
+642 LSLTVGKASFFESM

-702 EKAGVISFSD
+702 EKAGVISFGD
-712 DVAFPADKLRI
+712 NVAFPADKLRI
-723 RSVKVFENNSIEDVI
+723 RSVKIFENNSIEDVI

-751 LSTVFRKAALNG
+751 LATVFRKAALDG
-763 ITSDSVEVVS
+763 ITADNVEILS

-819 ILYLAKDNA
+819 ILYLAKDNS

-869 LLSKNKL
+869 LLNKNKL

-893 EMERVSARDAG
+893 EMERVSAHDAG

-931 LAIKLISMLVAT
+931 LAIKFISMLVAT

-955 DKLLPFYPALYQ
+955 DKVLPFYPALYQ

>member
-1 MANSVDTE
+1 MANSVDTG

-34 KVAAEKRRADSLA
+34 KVAAEKRIADSLA
-47 KSDTDTEEKSNDYIF
+47 KSDTDTEEKSDDYIF

-90 QNATADEPAKE
+90 QNATADEPVKE
-101 EEEAPESVA
+101 EENASDSADGETAPRGEEPNA
-110 DESTPSGAESG
+110 ISGATSG
-121 AASDAAQRASSQKR
+121 ESSQKR
-135 SLFDMLASLIPDSD
+135 TLFDMLASLIPDSD
-149 KESRKS
+149 KDGKKS
-155 KQAAAESTDEKSADE
+155 KQAADSTDEKPADE

-179 NDLDLSVFSSRSDDE
+179 NDLDLSVFSSRSDGE
-194 IWKVPVKDSEPVEE
+194 IWKAPVKDSEP
-208 PEVAEEPDTVEE
+208 AEE

-226 PETVEEPD
+226 PEP
-234 MAEEPEEA
+234 AEEPEKSA
-242 DEPEAA
+242 DN
-248 DDTPV
+248 TPV
-253 GDIIKLNLDDA
+253 GDIIKLKLDDDA
-264 SEPHD
+264 SEPEGAHD
-269 AEDETESAEEPEE
+269 DADETEAGKEPEE
-282 ETAPEAEEIS
+282 KPEEESEEAAPEAEE
-292 ETEETPEAA
+292 TPKA
-301 DDYGAD
+301 DDDYSTD
-307 DENTYTEEII
+307 DENAYTEEII

-332 TEVKEEPEDDE
+332 TEVKEEPDDDE

-354 IMMAFGLDPRRADKK
+354 IMMAFGLDPRRADKN

-384 VQTTVTDIPV
+384 VQTTATDIPSV
-394 VGENSETDGNAAE
+394 DGNTEDDGNAAE
-407 TDESAEKKPAV
+407 TDESTEKKPSV

-443 IRIGIAAFFAAVLF
+443 VRIGIAAFFAAVLF

-477 DFALTFLCAFFAFD
+477 DFALTFLCAFFALD
-491 KLVGGVRSLVSKKPD
+491 KLVGGVRSLVVKKPD
-506 GNAFIPVMFLIS
+506 GNAFIPAMFLIS

-527 AGEDT
+527 AGDDT

-541 ALCVLFAAM
+541 AFCVLFSAI

-560 YTFNVISSKKKKLVL
+560 YTFNIISSKKRKLVL
-575 ARATRENSVE
+575 ARAAREDSVE
-585 ERTGFAR
+585 ERAGFAR

-613 ARRKEYPKEKKIIGI
+613 ARKKEYPKEKKIIGI

-642 LSLAVGKATFFESM
+642 LSLTVGKASFFESM

-702 EKAGVISFSD
+702 EKAGVISFGD
-712 DVAFPADKLRI
+712 NVAFPADKLRI
-723 RSVKVFENNSIEDVI
+723 RSVKIFENNSIEDVI

-751 LSTVFRKAALNG
+751 LATVFRKAALDG
-763 ITSDSVEVVS
+763 ITADNVEILS

-819 ILYLAKDNA
+819 ILYLAKDNS

-869 LLSKNKL
+869 LLNKNKL

-893 EMERVSARDAG
+893 EMERVSAHDAG

-931 LAIKLISMLVAT
+931 LAIKFISMLVAT

-955 DKLLPFYPALYQ
+955 DKVLPFYPALYQ

>member
-1 MANSVDTE
+1 MANSVDTG

-34 KVAAEKRRADSLA
+34 KVAAERRRADSLA
-47 KSDTDTEEKSNDYIF
+47 KSDTDTEEKSDDYIF

-90 QNATADEPAKE
+90 QNATADEPVKE
-101 EEEAPESVA
+101 EENASDSADGETAPRGEEPNA
-110 DESTPSGAESG
+110 ISGATSG
-121 AASDAAQRASSQKR
+121 ESSQKR
-135 SLFDMLASLIPDSD
+135 TLFDMLASLIPDSD
-149 KESRKS
+149 KEGKKS
-155 KQAAAESTDEKSADE
+155 KQAADSTDEKPADE

-179 NDLDLSVFSSRSDDE
+179 NDLDLSVFSSRSDGE
-194 IWKVPVKDSEPVEE
+194 IWKAPVKDSEP
-208 PEVAEEPDTVEE
+208 AEE

-226 PETVEEPD
+226 SEKS
-234 MAEEPEEA
+234 A
-242 DEPEAA
+242 DN
-248 DDTPV
+248 TPV
-253 GDIIKLNLDDA
+253 GDIIKLKLDDDA
-264 SEPHD
+264 SEPEGAHD
-269 AEDETESAEEPEE
+269 DADETEAGEKSEEKPEEKPEE
-282 ETAPEAEEIS
+282 ESEEAAPEAEE
-292 ETEETPEAA
+292 TPKA
-301 DDYGAD
+301 DDDYSTD
-307 DENTYTEEII
+307 DENAYTEEII
-317 ERYNNTEMLEPYQPN
+317 ERYNNTEMLEHYQPN
-332 TEVKEEPEDDE
+332 TEVKEEPDDDE

-354 IMMAFGLDPRRADKK
+354 IMMAFGLDPRRADKN

-384 VQTTVTDIPV
+384 VQTTATDIPSV
-394 VGENSETDGNAAE
+394 DGNTEDDGNVAE
-407 TDESAEKKPAV
+407 TDESTEKKPSV

-443 IRIGIAAFFAAVLF
+443 VRIGIAAFFAAVLF

-477 DFALTFLCAFFAFD
+477 DFALTFLCAFFALG
-491 KLVGGVRSLVSKKPD
+491 KLVGGVRSLVVKKPD
-506 GNAFIPVMFLIS
+506 GNAFIPAMFLIS

-527 AGEDT
+527 AGDDT

-541 ALCVLFAAM
+541 AFCVLFSAI

-560 YTFNVISSKKKKLVL
+560 YTFNIISSKKRKLVL
-575 ARATRENSVE
+575 ARAAREDSVE
-585 ERTGFAR
+585 ERAGFAR

-613 ARRKEYPKEKKIIGI
+613 ARKKEYPKEKKIIGI

-642 LSLAVGKATFFESM
+642 LSLTVGKASFFESM

-702 EKAGVISFSD
+702 EKAGVISFGD
-712 DVAFPADKLRI
+712 NVAFPADKLRI
-723 RSVKVFENNSIEDVI
+723 RSVKIFENNSIEDVI

-751 LSTVFRKAALNG
+751 LATVFRKAALDG
-763 ITSDSVEVVS
+763 ITADNVEILS
-773 LAENGAEATVDG
+773 LAENGAEAAVDG

-819 ILYLAKDNA
+819 ILYLAKDNS

-841 DFIYIVRHLAEQG
+841 DFIYIVRHLSEQG

-869 LLSKNKL
+869 LLNKNKL

-893 EMERVSARDAG
+893 EMERVSAHDAG

-931 LAIKLISMLVAT
+931 LAIKFISMLVAT

-955 DKLLPFYPALYQ
+955 DKMLPFYPALYQ

>member
-1 MANSVDTE
+1 MANSVDTG

-34 KVAAEKRRADSLA
+34 KVAAEKRIADSLA
-47 KSDTDTEEKSNDYIF
+47 KSDTDTEEKSDDYIF

-90 QNATADEPAKE
+90 QNATADEPVKE
-101 EEEAPESVA
+101 EENASDNTDGETAPRGEEPNA
-110 DESTPSGAESG
+110 ISGATSG
-121 AASDAAQRASSQKR
+121 ESSQKR
-135 SLFDMLASLIPDSD
+135 TLFDMLASLIPDSD
-149 KESRKS
+149 KDGKKS
-155 KQAAAESTDEKSADE
+155 KQAADSTDEKPADE

-179 NDLDLSVFSSRSDDE
+179 NDLDLSVFSSRSDGE
-194 IWKVPVKDSEPVEE
+194 IWKAPVKDSEP
-208 PEVAEEPDTVEE
+208 AEE

-226 PETVEEPD
+226 PEP
-234 MAEEPEEA
+234 AEEPEKSA
-242 DEPEAA
+242 DN
-248 DDTPV
+248 TPV
-253 GDIIKLNLDDA
+253 GDIIKLKLDDDA
-264 SEPHD
+264 SEPEGAHD
-269 AEDETESAEEPEE
+269 DADETEAGKEPEE
-282 ETAPEAEEIS
+282 KPEEESEEAAPEAEE
-292 ETEETPEAA
+292 TPKA
-301 DDYGAD
+301 DDDYSTD
-307 DENTYTEEII
+307 DENAYTEEII
-317 ERYNNTEMLEPYQPN
+317 ERYNNTEMLEHYQPN
-332 TEVKEEPEDDE
+332 TEVKEEPDDDE

-354 IMMAFGLDPRRADKK
+354 IMMAFGLDPRRADKN

-384 VQTTVTDIPV
+384 VQTTATDIPSV
-394 VGENSETDGNAAE
+394 DGNTEDDGNAAE
-407 TDESAEKKPAV
+407 TDESTEKKPSV

-443 IRIGIAAFFAAVLF
+443 VRIGIAAFFAAVLF

-477 DFALTFLCAFFAFD
+477 DFALTFLCAFFALD
-491 KLVGGVRSLVSKKPD
+491 KLVGGVRSLVVKKPD
-506 GNAFIPVMFLIS
+506 GNAFIPAMFLIS

-527 AGEDT
+527 AGDDT

-541 ALCVLFAAM
+541 AFCVLFSAI

-560 YTFNVISSKKKKLVL
+560 YTFNIISSKKRKLVL
-575 ARATRENSVE
+575 ARAAREDSVE
-585 ERTGFAR
+585 ERAGFAR

-613 ARRKEYPKEKKIIGI
+613 ARKKEYPKEKKIIGI

-642 LSLAVGKATFFESM
+642 LSLTVGKASFFESM

-702 EKAGVISFSD
+702 EKAGVISFGD
-712 DVAFPADKLRI
+712 NVAFPADKLRI
-723 RSVKVFENNSIEDVI
+723 RSVKIFENNSIEDVI

-751 LSTVFRKAALNG
+751 LATVFRKAALDG
-763 ITSDSVEVVS
+763 ITADNVEILS

-819 ILYLAKDNA
+819 ILYLAKDNS

-841 DFIYIVRHLAEQG
+841 DFIYIVRHLSEQG

-869 LLSKNKL
+869 LLNKNKL

-893 EMERVSARDAG
+893 EMERVSAHDAG

-931 LAIKLISMLVAT
+931 LAIKFISMLVAT

-955 DKLLPFYPALYQ
+955 DKVLPFYPALYQ